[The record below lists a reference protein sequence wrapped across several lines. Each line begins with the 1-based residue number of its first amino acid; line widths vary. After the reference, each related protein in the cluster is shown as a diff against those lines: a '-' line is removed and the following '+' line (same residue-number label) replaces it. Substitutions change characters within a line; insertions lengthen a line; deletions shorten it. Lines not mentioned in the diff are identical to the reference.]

1 MLRQVPAYHATNLT
15 LLVAGPITCISAFQ
29 PASLV
34 HKGVQSQNGTDT
46 WQLLTGHQ
54 SGQVK
59 LWAASQG
66 HPQQPLAV
74 LGVPTTSPVKS
85 VAHLADQHLFCFAH
99 NDGHVAL
106 HHAPEHGAQAPTM
119 LLPGGQDTPIINL
132 PSSSYQAHDKGL
144 VQCITCAMGL
154 ISVGEDGTILV
165 WPRHQLA
172 ELIRQSSSHL
182 HERYLRCSL

>member
-1 MLRQVPAYHATNLT
+1 MSCHKPHMLVS
-15 LLVAGPITCISAFQ
+15 GPITCISAFQ

-34 HKGVQSQNGTDT
+34 HKGGQSQTSTDT

-85 VAHLADQHLFCFAH
+85 VAVLADQQLFCFAH
-99 NDGHVAL
+99 IDGHVAL
-106 HHAPEHGAQAPTM
+106 HHAPEHEAQAPTV
-119 LLPGGQDTPIINL
+119 LLPGGQDIPIINL
-132 PSSSYQAHDKGL
+132 PSSKYQAHDKGL

-165 WPRHQLA
+165 WSRHQLA
-172 ELIRQSSSHL
+172 ELVRQSSSHP
-182 HERYLRCSL
+182 HERYLHCSL